1 MNPLN
6 ETRVNGH
13 VLEKQVDTA
22 SFQQD
27 SFLNLI
33 PARFA
38 RVLNFLG
45 LYGCGKRVG
54 EQAEVRCLIRVG
66 RAMSCCGSYRP
77 AYSYGVLWTKSTV
90 ANRALLFVMHVYFNF
105 SRLVTCLF

>member
-6 ETRVNGH
+6 ETRVHGH

-45 LYGCGKRVG
+45 LYGGGKRVG
-54 EQAEVRCLIRVG
+54 EQTEVRCLIRVG
-66 RAMSCCGSYRP
+66 RAMSCCGLCLLRSYRP
-77 AYSYGVLWTKSTV
+77 AYSCGVLWTKSRV
-90 ANRALLFVMHVYFNF
+90 ANRELLFVMHV
-105 SRLVTCLF
+105 